1 METKDEVENSYILR
15 EYFKEFKADAKEISN
30 LREKINKTDRNLIL
44 ENIINQNKNIY
55 NLVASNYAQTIDIVI
70 YS

>member
-1 METKDEVENSYILR
+1 METKDEIENSYILR
-15 EYFKEFKADAKEISN
+15 EYFKEFKSDSKELSI

-44 ENIINQNKNIY
+44 DNIINQNKNIY

>member
-1 METKDEVENSYILR
+1 METKEQVENSYILR
-15 EYFKEFKADAKEISN
+15 EYFRDFKTDPKELGN

-44 ENIINQNKNIY
+44 DNIMKQNKDIY
-55 NLVASNYAQTIDIVI
+55 TLVSSNYSQTIDLVT